1 MGKLVI
7 VDHMPEAIDINIES
21 LVKKEISKHGEAHMI
36 MFCRKQL
43 KLDLSCYL
51 AENYYYTIVIQESCI
66 SIIIQRPNLKT
77 NIAFALRVHSMH
89 FE

>member
-43 KLDLSCYL
+43 KLDLNFGVVL
-51 AENYYYTIVIQESCI
+51 VTRLEKPHFDVVLTNYTTLVNFFVTNEGI
-66 SIIIQRPNLKT
+66 S
-77 NIAFALRVHSMH
+77 
-89 FE
+89 